1 MASVT
6 LAALAILFMPSFISP
21 KFFKIIWLSNRFN
34 MSVPD
39 KGYSSS
45 VPDKGYS
52 RNASC
57 TLNQI
62 PTFLIR
68 KTLLGDVVVVIAW

>member
-52 RNASC
+52 SSVPDKGYSSSVPYKGYSER
-57 TLNQI
+57 T
-62 PTFLIR
+62 
-68 KTLLGDVVVVIAW
+68 